1 VKLAKRIHTPMVA
14 NRLEDTHKSSTPR
27 VVGERWLN
35 QLLKALTS
43 KLRCAKPH
51 GTQFGGGRRR
61 KLCGLLVA

>member
-35 QLLKALTS
+35 QLLKALKS
-43 KLRCAKPH
+43 KLRCAKSH
-51 GTQFGGGRRR
+51 VTQLGAQGQGR
-61 KLCGLLVA
+61 LCGLLVA